1 EADDPHAQERCRSA
15 VHGEGQEV
23 DDHACGR
30 GEEVRLAAGGRGEEG
45 SRAGGAREEGPGA
58 GDRREEGRFADRGGE
73 EDARAGGGRE
83 EGAGAQGDRG
93 GGGRSESACREEGAG
108 TQGDGRQEDGD
119 GSQEALIR
127 RTAATKD
134 ARITAGVFFVSASA
148 EAARRSP
155 RTGATALRG
164 YRCCEGAGGV
174 PVVVLTSIRPSM

>member
-108 TQGDGRQEDGD
+108 TQ
-119 GSQEALIR
+119 EALIR

>member
-1 EADDPHAQERCRSA
+1 
-15 VHGEGQEV
+15 
-23 DDHACGR
+23 DHACGR

-58 GDRREEGRFADRGGE
+58 GDRREEGRFADRGG
-73 EDARAGGGRE
+73 E